1 MQLIS
6 PQVLSLTLY
15 WFTLTYHLLE
25 ELRAMTILLLD
36 SYDSFTFNLRSLIEE
51 ATGQH
56 VITIHND
63 SLNQESLSRY
73 IPLFD
78 AVVIG
83 PGPGHPS
90 NPLDV
95 GVIPSLFKESIPI
108 LGICLGFQSLCLAE
122 GCDVMR
128 SSEIKHGQ
136 VYKITHTSSSIFKNI
151 DQQFDAVRY
160 HSLCVPRLSKSL
172 EKLAYTTEPDGTEVI
187 MATRHLEKPWVGVQF
202 HPESICSKN
211 GVTLVKQ
218 FIEIAQEF
226 NKTRKLVKDDQLLG
240 ELVSSIKISPLITSS
255 SSPSKIYEL
264 RKKQIT
270 NSRTSIEICDILHQ
284 QNKEFVLLNSA
295 ASPGQW
301 SIIGI
306 ISDSTLK
313 ITHSTEDPHQISL
326 IQNGITESKPITNI
340 WTFISDYMSQY
351 LVQNESGLP
360 FIGGFMGIF
369 SYEEGQHIHIDKLPR
384 LTNTNIPDTK
394 LVFIENCIL
403 VNNKDHTSFI
413 TSLNDDTFISDME
426 PLVNATSTR
435 TVHSEPIIPTTY
447 ISKPC
452 ESNYT
457 TLFNKCQEY
466 LRSGDSYELCVTVP
480 TKIGIPSTI
489 DPWTMYKT
497 LTSQNPSPY
506 SAYFNFDDCVLL
518 SSSPERFISWD
529 ETFCQLRPIKGTVKK
544 THDMTRAKATEILN
558 TPKEL
563 GENLMIVDLI
573 RHDLYELL
581 NKVEVTKLMSV
592 EEYKTVYQLVSVIE
606 GYFEGTPYRG
616 IDILSRAL
624 PPGSMTGAPKKRS
637 VEILQMLEGTR
648 RGLYSGIC
656 GYWSIEDNA
665 DWSVIIR
672 SLFHYKD
679 DVENDKDTNLWR
691 IGAGGAITVLSDVQ
705 GEWQEMLTKL
715 DSALRIFETSS

>member
-1 MQLIS
+1 
-6 PQVLSLTLY
+6 
-15 WFTLTYHLLE
+15 
-25 ELRAMTILLLD
+25 MTILLLD

-240 ELVSSIKISPLITSS
+240 ELK
-255 SSPSKIYEL
+255 E
-264 RKKQIT
+264 QIT

-369 SYEEGQHIHIDKLPR
+369 SYEE
-384 LTNTNIPDTK
+384 
-394 LVFIENCIL
+394 
-403 VNNKDHTSFI
+403 
-413 TSLNDDTFISDME
+413 
-426 PLVNATSTR
+426 
-435 TVHSEPIIPTTY
+435 
-447 ISKPC
+447 
-452 ESNYT
+452 
-457 TLFNKCQEY
+457 
-466 LRSGDSYELCVTVP
+466 
-480 TKIGIPSTI
+480 
-489 DPWTMYKT
+489 
-497 LTSQNPSPY
+497 
-506 SAYFNFDDCVLL
+506 
-518 SSSPERFISWD
+518 
-529 ETFCQLRPIKGTVKK
+529 
-544 THDMTRAKATEILN
+544 ATEILN

-637 VEILQMLEGTR
+637 VEILQKMLEGTKKEDYTVVYVDI
-648 RGLYSGIC
+648 GLL
-656 GYWSIEDNA
+656 
-665 DWSVIIR
+665 R
-672 SLFHYKD
+672 TML
-679 DVENDKDTNLWR
+679 
-691 IGAGGAITVLSDVQ
+691 IGVLSFV
-705 GEWQEMLTKL
+705 LCSIIK
-715 DSALRIFETSS
+715 R